1 MAKATEEDFHLC
13 MKMHAYQFIEENQ
26 QINIARHLLK
36 DNYCPHPG
44 GGVFH
49 KYYQWQGYHLTLRDL
64 PSPDIS
70 SIAFQ
75 PLTENRGIFIH
86 LPGLALLGMIPSEFR
101 NND

>member
-44 GGVFH
+44 GGGV
-49 KYYQWQGYHLTLRDL
+49 
-64 PSPDIS
+64 P
-70 SIAFQ
+70 
-75 PLTENRGIFIH
+75 
-86 LPGLALLGMIPSEFR
+86 
-101 NND
+101 